1 MAKHKR
7 NISALAATLALL
19 SFPLACGAETP
30 RASGVMQHV
39 AGEKLDSG
47 LGELPHYREWARN
60 SATRKLT
67 TTDVATRVP
76 GEKLDSG
83 LGELPH
89 YREWAHRAATRQL
102 AARDVTIRVP
112 GEKLDSGLG
121 VMPHYRADRR

>member
-1 MAKHKR
+1 MTKHKHKR

-47 LGELPHYREWARN
+47 LGELPHYREWAHN
-60 SATRKLT
+60 LT
-67 TTDVATRVP
+67 TMDVATRAS

-89 YREWAHRAATRQL
+89 YREWAHHAATRQL
-102 AARDVTIRVP
+102 APTDAAIRVA
-112 GEKLDSGLG
+112 GENPD
-121 VMPHYRADRR
+121 HR